1 MPEHMAER
9 TVTLG
14 SKSGLHARPAAIF
27 VQNAKGFQCSITLTK
42 NEKKVNAKSILSV
55 LTLGAEQGEQVVLHA
70 SGEDAETA
78 IEKLAALLEEDL
90 E

>member
-9 TVTLG
+9 TVTLA

-70 SGEDAETA
+70 DGEDAETA
-78 IEKLAALLEEDL
+78 VARLSALLEEDL